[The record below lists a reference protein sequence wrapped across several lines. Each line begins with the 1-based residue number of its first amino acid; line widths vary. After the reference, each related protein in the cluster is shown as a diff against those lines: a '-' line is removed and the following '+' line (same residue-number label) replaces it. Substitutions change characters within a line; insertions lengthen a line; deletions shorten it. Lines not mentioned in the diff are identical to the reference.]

1 MSKMGH
7 AVQWIQENNLQND
20 PNALEKY
27 IKHGHTEYKIK
38 QKKNTKSISNTRSL
52 TATYSE
58 TFLLAMYAYSQL

>member
-7 AVQWIQENNLQND
+7 DGQWIQENNLQND

-38 QKKNTKSISNTRSL
+38 QKKNTKSISNGRSIL
-52 TATYSE
+52 PKGGLQSNQDDM
-58 TFLLAMYAYSQL
+58 LS